1 MDTQEFEEK
10 YAQLTPKLH
19 EVLTQVLQGIPD
31 EEIAEN
37 MGIQPPTVRKHI
49 ERIYRVLDLNSDF
62 PKDRRSRRSDLFKL
76 FAQHKPEMLL
86 TTPPFFRGAGADPAH
101 NVTEVDS
108 IPPLKRGAGGNLAPN
123 VTEANSTPPFS
134 RGAGG
139 DLASNVTEANS
150 TPPFLRG
157 AGGDPAFNVTE
168 ANSTPPFS
176 RGAGGDSAPNVTKTD
191 NKTDSPPHP
200 RNPFIPL
207 TGRVDDPKLFFNR
220 EKEIRDIFELLN
232 SGSHVSVV
240 GEKGIGKSSVLQ
252 AICRE
257 AKSQLLQPRE
267 GIYLDLQSLENEDE
281 FYMDLCDRL
290 EITENRGIGLKREL
304 KNKKLLLVMDKVEK
318 LTEDGFI
325 EGKIAGE
332 LRGLAEGMNAPLRL
346 VFGSS
351 QSLDQLYQDQ
361 GKLSPFENLFIP
373 VKLEPWDETTA
384 RAFIAQ
390 RLAPTPVS
398 FSEEE
403 ISKIIA
409 ETGGH
414 PQQLMQRCY
423 ETYADYLAKN
433 NGH

>member
-62 PKDRRSRRSDLFKL
+62 PKDRRSRRSDLFTL

-86 TTPPFFRGAGADPAH
+86 TTPPFFRGAGGD
-101 NVTEVDS
+101 
-108 IPPLKRGAGGNLAPN
+108 LASN
-123 VTEANSTPPFS
+123 VTEANSTPPFF

-150 TPPFLRG
+150 TPPLKRG

-168 ANSTPPFS
+168 ANSTPPLK
-176 RGAGGDSAPNVTKTD
+176 RGAGGDPAPNVTKAD
-191 NKTDSPPHP
+191 KTDFPPHP

-351 QSLDQLYQDQ
+351 QPLDELYQDKE
-361 GKLSPFENLFIP
+361 KLSPFENFFNL
-373 VKLEPWDETTA
+373 VNLEPWDETTA

-390 RLAPTPVS
+390 RLASTPVS
-398 FSEEE
+398 FSDEE
-403 ISKIIA
+403 ISKIIT
-409 ETGGH
+409 ETKGH
-414 PQQLMQRCY
+414 PQQLMQRCHK
-423 ETYADYLAKN
+423 TYADYLAKN